1 LPSGH
6 VSSAFSLVTVLAKQY
21 DSWWIEIPAYTVG
34 VAVAFQRMESRSH
47 WGADVMVG
55 GALGYWVGSTLV
67 NRYKQPSKGSS
78 VNPYMMGNRVGLIV
92 EF

>member
-1 LPSGH
+1 M
-6 VSSAFSLVTVLAKQY
+6 
-21 DSWWIEIPAYTVG
+21 EIPAYTVG

-47 WGADVMVG
+47 WGADVIVG

-67 NRYKQPSKGSS
+67 NRYKQPSKSSS